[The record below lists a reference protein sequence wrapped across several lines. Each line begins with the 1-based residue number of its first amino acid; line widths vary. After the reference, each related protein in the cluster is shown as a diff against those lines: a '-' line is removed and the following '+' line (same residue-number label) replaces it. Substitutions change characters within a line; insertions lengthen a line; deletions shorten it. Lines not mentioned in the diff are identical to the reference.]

1 MTQDTD
7 MPTASEH
14 SRINK
19 TSIALTHFSFS
30 LQNIIMQMR
39 LTGRGHAVK
48 MATHIGWVNVTS
60 TVKWVACKTQH
71 CSVFIHYY
79 VRLAFA

>member
-30 LQNIIMQMR
+30 LQDIIMQMR
-39 LTGRGHAVK
+39 LTGRGRAVK
-48 MATHIGWVNVTS
+48 TATHIGWVNVKYEYGKMDCPQDS
-60 TVKWVACKTQH
+60 AL
-71 CSVFIHYY
+71 SIH
-79 VRLAFA
+79 